1 MVHSPRASTLRA
13 NEDERNIDE
22 IPVMIHF
29 TVVLMHGF
37 EAVFVL
43 EAKDENDCIKPMCK
57 LDERE
62 REREKLKN
70 IKRTK

>member
-62 REREKLKN
+62 
-70 IKRTK
+70 IKKHQANKVIQ